1 MVKKTKPRTRV
12 DSFLDVV
19 RSEIA
24 AGNAG
29 LTAWLKHLE
38 SANGINALFEL
49 EAWLKGMRAFFDPQ
63 YLPLRESERAALAE
77 RSFHPEMEIL
87 RQALQ
92 RCERCA
98 LEVSMLGQPEKI
110 RFETFIE
117 RKSRRGT
124 VPGCNVDQVFEE
136 PTPLDS
142 LAGIEESL
150 RDIRLLMSALD
161 SSAGIDYRV
170 YRSLGRQYDRALKG
184 HRFIEMLLSQRLRQQ
199 YDQVDNPFLRGILD
213 GIKDYRLKRSAAL
226 SFLYLLRLLKYL
238 ALVGRELEQD
248 HPLRETLVL
257 FALVHEEMGYL
268 AEFLKARFL
277 KGRES
282 SRTLRDSV
290 GLIIYSLH
298 MEGGRTQKQEL
309 VSAAADNDVAS
320 VYSCVQNSHGLLRN
334 CFQSGV
340 VTLAKSLNKQVEA
353 RNVYPA
359 LTDSASKSLLL
370 RQDLSELR
378 SFLKE
383 MLDGRP
389 EPVLDEIIGRMSRFR
404 EKSLPLLMY
413 KDWADFEM
421 FSDGIVS
428 AASSME
434 ARILLRKF
442 ISYIETLIQEVSKR
456 SSFSHGDA
464 DTASGQ

>member
-1 MVKKTKPRTRV
+1 MVKKAKPRTRV

-38 SANGINALFEL
+38 TAGGIDALFEL
-49 EAWLKGMRAFFDPQ
+49 EAWIRGLRTFFDPQ
-63 YLPLRESERAALAE
+63 YLPLRDSERAGLAE
-77 RSFHPEMEIL
+77 RSFHHEVEIL
-87 RQALQ
+87 RQVLQ
-92 RCERCA
+92 RCERYT
-98 LEVSMLGQPEKI
+98 LEVARLGQPEKI

-124 VPGCNVDQVFEE
+124 VPGCNVDQVFEQ

-142 LAGIEESL
+142 LAGLEESL
-150 RDIRLLMSALD
+150 RDIRLLVCALNT
-161 SSAGIDYRV
+161 SAGIDYQV
-170 YRSLGRQYDRALKG
+170 YRSLGRRYERELKC
-184 HRFIEMLLSQRLRQQ
+184 HRFVEMLLSQRLRQQ

-213 GIKDYRLKRSAAL
+213 GIKDYRLKRNAAL

-238 ALVGRELEQD
+238 ALVGRELELD
-248 HPLRETLVL
+248 HPLRETLVM
-257 FALVHEEMGYL
+257 FALMHEEMEYL
-268 AEFLKARFL
+268 ADFLRARFL
-277 KGRES
+277 KGRETS
-282 SRTLRDSV
+282 HSLRDSV

-309 VSAAADNDVAS
+309 TSVASESDVSAIYAS
-320 VYSCVQNSHGLLRN
+320 VQNSHGLLRN
-334 CFQSGV
+334 CLQSSV
-340 VTLAKSLNKQVEA
+340 VALAKALNKQVEV
-353 RNVYPA
+353 RNVYPSM
-359 LTDSASKSLLL
+359 TDSAAKSQLL

-378 SFLKE
+378 AFLKE
-383 MLDGRP
+383 MLEGSQD
-389 EPVLDEIIGRMSRFR
+389 PVLDEIIGRMSLFK

-413 KDWADFEM
+413 KDWADFEV
-421 FSDGIVS
+421 FSDAIVS

-434 ARILLRKF
+434 SRILLRKF

-456 SSFSHGDA
+456 SSFSRSDVDA
-464 DTASGQ
+464 TSGQ